1 MQMSKLVNIVMYKA
15 NFWFILIIGILI
27 ISSLSFYYFYFNKDD
42 IFFLESSY
50 SYRGVKLTP
59 DNAPALSN
67 LFVSIKNDS
76 HNTFSSSSEC
86 LKCHSKGMN
95 IKGRMQAPQIAH
107 NVIEYCVSCHAL
119 AKNE

>member
-1 MQMSKLVNIVMYKA
+1 MYKTNLA
-15 NFWFILIIGILI
+15 LILAIGILI
-27 ISSLSFYYFYFNKDD
+27 ISSLIFYYSYFSNSNSN
-42 IFFLESSY
+42 FFKSSY
-50 SYRGVKLTP
+50 SYRGVKLNA

-67 LFVSIKNDS
+67 LFDSIKNDS

-86 LKCHSKGMN
+86 LKCHSIGMN

-119 AKNE
+119 AKNGK